1 MRTWGDPR
9 DVDLAWD
16 FRTIISQAWA
26 FQLSPWGTWEPKSA
40 LRSPKYLLS
49 LKNKTKQKKQVFIW
63 LHWVLVAAWGIFS
76 CCMWD
81 LVPWPGI
88 ELQTLALGAWSLSHR
103 TTTEVPQASSLERP
117 RKESTLWEK
126 GERKVGK
133 ERGREEEREEVKEK
147 KILYRGRNQNC

>member
-49 LKNKTKQKKQVFIW
+49 LKKKTKTSIY
-63 LHWVLVAAWGIFS
+63 LAALGLSCSMGDIS

-133 ERGREEEREEVKEK
+133 QRGREEEREEVKEK
-147 KILYRGRNQNC
+147 KYFIEAEIRIAKS